1 MAILKFYSKLI
12 NNNLPHYFESFTPK
26 FSAGHHHCN
35 FRNPSRLLLK
45 IKHEFPKQ
53 SLTYKLIAT
62 LNETSYDL
70 LEMGKTQQQR
80 NFMSFVRND
89 ILTGYSS
96 TCMLLVCHICKR
108 I

>member
-12 NNNLPHYFESFTPK
+12 NNNLPHNIETITPNY
-26 FSAGHHHCN
+26 SAGHHHYN
-35 FRNPSRLLLK
+35 FRNRSRLLLK

-53 SLTYKLIAT
+53 SLIAT

-70 LEMGKTQQQR
+70 LKMAKTESQR
-80 NFMSFVRND
+80 KFMNFVRND
-89 ILTGYSS
+89 ILTGYRS
-96 TCMLLVCHICKR
+96 TCKLPVCHICKR